1 MVDELDASIARVLDR
16 ELPKSVYPAPISITF
31 ATPGPQFPPDSL
43 TLPAIDFF
51 LYDLRQ
57 NLGLRSNVPV
67 IERTDNGSVR
77 RAPPPIAMD
86 ASYLVTVW
94 TDEQSAAA
102 VADEHRIFAV
112 VLQVLM
118 AHPTLPADDLGESM
132 KKLSPP
138 TCTVGSGILQDPTQA
153 WPALAGRQKLSTTYT
168 VTFTMPVPQGEEI
181 GIVTDKRIE
190 LSLLHNPDAGPIVST
205 TPAVKNQ

>member
-1 MVDELDASIARVLDR
+1 MVDELDGSIARVLDR
-16 ELPKSVYPAPISITF
+16 ELPKSVYPGPISITF
-31 ATPGPQFPPDSL
+31 AAPGPQFPPDSL

-67 IERTDNGSVR
+67 IERTDSGSVR
-77 RAPPPIAMD
+77 RAPAPIVMD

-94 TDEQSAAA
+94 TAEQNVAA
-102 VADEHRIFAV
+102 VADEHRIFTA

-118 AHPTLPADDLGESM
+118 AHPTLSPDDLGEPM

-138 TCTVGSGILQDPTQA
+138 TCTVGSGILQNPSQT

-168 VTFTMPVPQGEEI
+168 VTFTMPVLQGEEI
-181 GIVTDKRIE
+181 GIVTERRIE
-190 LSLLHNPDAGPIVST
+190 LSLLDNPDAEPIVST
-205 TPAVKNQ
+205 TPVEKDQ